1 MLVSW
6 NTTNACNLKCPHCY
20 RDAGREAPQE
30 LSTTEGYRLLEEV
43 KKAGFKIVVFSGGEP
58 ALRSDLCDLIA
69 RAKSLG
75 LRPVLGTNGTLL
87 TQEKVQQLKEAG
99 AAAVGISVD
108 SIDPKMH
115 DHFRG
120 VTGAWEATRQG
131 IINCWE
137 GGLPFQIHTT
147 VFPWNYSDI
156 EKITDFAL
164 QTGARGHHVFFFVP
178 TGRGKKNIEETI
190 TEEQMESLLVRLISL
205 QERLPLEIKPTCAP
219 QFMRIA
225 RQLKVPNRFSRG
237 CLAGISYCI
246 IGPQGDVYPCPYMDL
261 KIGSVREKPFSEI
274 WSKHPVLLKLR
285 TQKYGGYCSVCKFR
299 AVCGG
304 CRARAF
310 ASSQGNFMDGD
321 PNCLYGCEEEK
332 KMYPVAVELLL
343 RLQEGLPVVSKPY
356 AIIAEE
362 LGISEQEIF
371 KTLRWLKSNGLIRRL
386 GGIFDSRRLGYA
398 STLCAARVSQEQLQR
413 VVEII
418 NAYKGV
424 THNYLREHHYNLWF
438 TVTASSQRELEKVV
452 AEIQQRTA
460 LKEFYSLPSQDLF
473 KIAVKFSREE
483 LTSVFQKRRSCTES
497 LTE

>member
-43 KKAGFKIVVFSGGEP
+43 KKAGFKIIVFSGGEP
-58 ALRSDLCDLIA
+58 ILRPDLCDLIA

-87 TQEKVQQLKEAG
+87 TEEKVQQLKEAG

-108 SIDPKMH
+108 SIDPEKH

-120 VTGAWEATRQG
+120 IKGAWEATHQG
-131 IINCWE
+131 IINCHE

-147 VFPWNYSDI
+147 VFPWNYSGI

-164 QTGARGHHVFFFVP
+164 QAGARGHHVFFYVP

-190 TEEQMESLLVRLISL
+190 TSEQMESLLERLISL
-205 QERLPLEIKPTCAP
+205 QEQLPLEIKPTCAP

-261 KIGSVREKPFSEI
+261 KISSVRETPFSEI
-274 WSKHPVLLKLR
+274 WSKDPVLLKLR
-285 TQKYGGYCSVCKFR
+285 TQKYGGYCSVCKYR
-299 AVCGG
+299 GTCGG

-310 ASSQGNFMDGD
+310 AGSEGNFMAGD
-321 PNCLYGCEEEK
+321 PSCLYGSQEEI
-332 KMYPVAVELLL
+332 KMYPLAIELLL
-343 RLQEGLPVVSKPY
+343 RLQEGLPVVKRPY
-356 AIIAEE
+356 SVIAEE
-362 LGISEQEIF
+362 LAVSEQEIF
-371 KTLRWLKSNGLIRRL
+371 KTLRWLKENGLIRRL

-398 STLCAARVSQEQLQR
+398 STLCAAKVPQEQLQR

-418 NAYKGV
+418 NSYQGV
-424 THNYLREHHYNLWF
+424 THNYLREHNYNLWF
-438 TVTASSQRELEKVV
+438 TVTAPSPVKLEQVV
-452 AEIQQRTA
+452 REIQERTG
-460 LKEFYSLPSQDLF
+460 LKEFHSLPSQDLF